1 MLNPLEPGFPPRKRL
16 ISSITLL
23 VVSAAG
29 VLLFTLF
36 AGALTYSN
44 SRKLISE
51 ADWVRHSLEVL
62 ATLENIALLAERIE
76 YRSRTYAL
84 NGSADE
90 FSRAQSSA
98 TQLAASVL
106 HLQAQVADNP
116 FQTAHASAL
125 IGCSQALSASVE
137 RLRLDFKSPA
147 AELQDCRQT
156 IRIMIDHEQSLLAD
170 RSRLT
175 QRTSLDSV
183 IAELCFAILALV
195 TLTVLFSLL
204 LRDAF
209 LRRGFGKQSE
219 QHNDR
224 LAESVK
230 ALERQARE
238 SQLLTAVRDELQ
250 LCAAAEQVYRAA
262 NKGLSQLLPG
272 TSGALGMINNSRQLV
287 EVVSSWEGDALPSQ
301 IEDFHPPECC
311 CGLRSGQ
318 PRWRLPGQSE
328 IDCTHFMG
336 EPPERYLCVPI
347 GAQGN
352 TLGVLY
358 VQCATDE
365 IVASVTRQTD
375 SLRQLLQLTGMT
387 LAALAL
393 RMSLEHKSIRDGLT
407 GLFNRNFMQVSLE
420 RELVRAARRKQI
432 LAVFMLDLDCFK
444 QFNDDHG
451 HPAGD
456 AVLQAIG
463 EVFRTS
469 MRADDI
475 ACRYGGEEFTI
486 IMPDTPQDVAVAR
499 AERIRR
505 AIEILRLPVEHEIL
519 SEFTVSIGVALFPK
533 DGETVEAL
541 IRSADLALYKA
552 KHGGRNQIAVF
563 EAEPLSPFA

>member
-1 MLNPLEPGFPPRKRL
+1 M
-16 ISSITLL
+16 
-23 VVSAAG
+23 
-29 VLLFTLF
+29 F
-36 AGALTYSN
+36 ASVLTYNN

-51 ADWVRHSLEVL
+51 SDWVQHSMEVL
-62 ATLENIALLAERIE
+62 ATLQHIALLHERME
-76 YRSRTYAL
+76 YGTKYYSLT
-84 NGSADE
+84 GSAE
-90 FSRAQSSA
+90 QLSVAQLGAS
-98 TQLAASVL
+98 QLTTLVP
-106 HLQAQVADNP
+106 HLQAQVSDSP
-116 FQTAHASAL
+116 FQTAQTATLISCSAALNESVSRFTLASKL
-125 IGCSQALSASVE
+125 
-137 RLRLDFKSPA
+137 PA
-147 AELQDCRQT
+147 AELKSCQQT
-156 IRIMIDHEQSLLAD
+156 IAIMIDHEQLLLAD
-170 RSRLT
+170 RNGLSR
-175 QRTSLDSV
+175 RASLNTV
-183 IAELCFAILALV
+183 AAEICFAILAML
-195 TLTVLFSLL
+195 TLSVLFGLL
-204 LRDAF
+204 LRDVW
-209 LRRGFGKQSE
+209 LRRGFGKQTE
-219 QHNDR
+219 RQNDQ

-230 ALERQARE
+230 ALELQANE
-238 SQLLTAVRDELQ
+238 SQLLTSVRDELQ
-250 LCAAAEQVYRAA
+250 LCVAAEQAYRAA
-262 NKGLSQLLPG
+262 TKGLAHLLTG
-272 TSGALGMINNSRQLV
+272 TSGALGIINNSRQLV
-287 EVVSSWEGDALPSQ
+287 EVVSSWEAHHQQAQ

-365 IVASVTRQTD
+365 IVASVNRRTD

-387 LAALAL
+387 VAALAL

-420 RELVRAARRKQI
+420 RELVRAVRRKQV
-432 LAVFMLDLDCFK
+432 LAVFMLDLDHFK

-505 AIEILRLPVEHEIL
+505 SIEILRLPVEHEIL

-533 DGETVEAL
+533 DGETVDSL
-541 IRSADLALYKA
+541 IRSADLALYRA
-552 KHGGRNQIAVF
+552 KREGRNQIAMF
-563 EAEPLSPFA
+563 EPEVQTTLL